1 MKTNQEGMKRKRI
14 LLVAPAIPA
23 QTGNGLSMRIG
34 VFLQAAAT
42 LGDIDVLAIP
52 YLSSFGPEEIT
63 FTRKYTKRLIVVV
76 NEGRTDTLFEVI
88 KNKAN
93 QEQGLAAFAA
103 YGRPSTCSHMSSPV
117 LFDAA
122 HAVSG
127 QSYDLC
133 IVMRLNCLP
142 ILDAIMK
149 TTNLKHVVCDLDD
162 DDQQLALD
170 KAQNALEQGDNGTHQ
185 WYKIEAEIY
194 REFLDKMSLKSELL
208 TISNPLSLARLS
220 TPEQKTPINLLENSI
235 AIASPV
241 PTVERPVLL
250 FVGTLHYEP
259 NIEGLRWFFSKV
271 WGEIKEEI
279 PDVEMLVVG
288 RNPTEEIISL
298 TRKNGV
304 KLLSDLP
311 NITEAYEAASL
322 AIIPLLSGS
331 GTRIKILEA
340 GAYGIPIVSTD
351 KGAEGLALQDGEHG
365 WIVPQDP
372 DDFATACI
380 EALVSPDKRA
390 NSAQCLRDFVIKNH
404 GREEIIM
411 QIENLLRPLMK
422 TASKTVANQN

>member
-1 MKTNQEGMKRKRI
+1 MKTNQEDMKRKRI
-14 LLVAPAIPA
+14 LLIAPSMPA
-23 QTGNGLSMRIG
+23 QTGNGLAMRIG
-34 VFLQAAAT
+34 VFLQAAAA
-42 LGDIDVLAIP
+42 LGDVDVLAIP
-52 YLSSFGPEEIT
+52 YIPSMRAKET
-63 FTRKYTKRLIVVV
+63 AFTRKYSKRLIWIDS
-76 NEGRTDTLFEVI
+76 EGRLDTFFEII
-88 KNKAN
+88 KTKAS
-93 QEQGLAAFAA
+93 QEQGLPAFAA
-103 YGRPSTCSHMSSPV
+103 YDRPSTCSHMSSPV

-127 QSYDLC
+127 QTYDLC

-149 TTNLKHVVCDLDD
+149 TTKLKHVVCDLDD
-162 DDQQLALD
+162 DDQQLALY

-194 REFLDKMSLKSELL
+194 RGFLDKMSQKSELL
-208 TISNPLSLARLS
+208 TIANPLSLARLS
-220 TPEQKTPINLLENSI
+220 TPKQKTPIHLLENSI

-259 NIEGLRWFFSKV
+259 NMEGLRWFFSKV

-279 PDVEMLVVG
+279 PDLEMLVVG

-311 NITEAYEAASL
+311 DITEAYAAASL

-380 EALVSPDKRA
+380 EALRSPDKCA
-390 NSAQCLRDFVIKNH
+390 NSAQKLRDFVIKNH
-404 GREEIIM
+404 GRDETIIR
-411 QIENLLRPLMK
+411 IANLLGPLVH
-422 TASKTVANQN
+422 TASETVANQN